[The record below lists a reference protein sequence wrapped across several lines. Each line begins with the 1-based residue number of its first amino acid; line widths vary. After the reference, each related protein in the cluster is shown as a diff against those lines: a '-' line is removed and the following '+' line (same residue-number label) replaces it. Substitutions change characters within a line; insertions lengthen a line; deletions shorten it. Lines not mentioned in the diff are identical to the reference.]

1 MTQPCADNQPLFTE
15 GCVTTKDRI
24 MIIARLIHLAVSA
37 ASLMLTAYLVP
48 GFRVG
53 NFGSA
58 LITALVIGIVNALLK
73 PILILLTLPLN
84 ILTLGLFTFVIN
96 GLLLK
101 LCAHFLPNFFIDGLG
116 TAIIGSI
123 ILTLVSAALNFILF
137 G

>member
-1 MTQPCADNQPLFTE
+1 
-15 GCVTTKDRI
+15 